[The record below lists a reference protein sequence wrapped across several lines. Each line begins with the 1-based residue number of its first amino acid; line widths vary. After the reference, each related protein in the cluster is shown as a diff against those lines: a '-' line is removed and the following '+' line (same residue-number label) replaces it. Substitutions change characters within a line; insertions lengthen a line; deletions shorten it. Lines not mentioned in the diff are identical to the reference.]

1 MPLFLVS
8 FLQAILEILFT
19 MHEHLHSLS
28 ENISDVVGV
37 REENHLFKDRLIN
50 LQLLVNIWIIWSV
63 NLSL

>member
-8 FLQAILEILFT
+8 FLQAIIEILFT

-37 REENHLFKDRLIN
+37 REENHLFKDRHIN
-50 LQLLVNIWIIWSV
+50 LQFLVNI
-63 NLSL
+63 